1 MTEIMSRECIEACFL
16 KRELIYVH
24 TKLTLIEQGIKDEWE
39 GQRGN
44 LRIEVRERATD
55 WKKEDKFRKERRQ
68 DDGKDKRRHQRKKG
82 RKAKREGQRRKR

>member
-1 MTEIMSRECIEACFL
+1 MKACFL

-44 LRIEVRERATD
+44 LRIEVREREVD
-55 WKKEDKFRKERRQ
+55 
-68 DDGKDKRRHQRKKG
+68 
-82 RKAKREGQRRKR
+82 